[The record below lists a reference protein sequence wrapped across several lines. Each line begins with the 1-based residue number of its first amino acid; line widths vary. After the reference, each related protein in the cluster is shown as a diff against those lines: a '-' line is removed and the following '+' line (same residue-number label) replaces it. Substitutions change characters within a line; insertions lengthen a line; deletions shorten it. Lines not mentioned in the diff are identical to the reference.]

1 LDEPTINAPGSI
13 AGSSSAQPPVVSD
26 QDISPLSSPAG
37 SIVEKEGGFQP
48 VGTTGEYGDNFED
61 LDRLR
66 PDIVGQLRSLVQ
78 TFAQE
83 DYHSR
88 RDELKRIQLARE
100 FWKGLHYVYFDE
112 ETDSWQL
119 PFQVTAAGQQPKEAA
134 ELPRYSYVTN
144 FYQAFGLSIVAVLSR
159 KAPNV
164 KLWPQSARQ
173 QEDVAT
179 AKVGSDI
186 INVIQ
191 RNNKVQQLLV
201 DQAFYLWTDGT
212 VGGYVRYV
220 VDGDRF
226 GYHKEQE
233 LGEAT
238 TPMGSGY
245 FQCPECGAQNPVG
258 QEGPR
263 FINVCAQCG
272 AYMDDASFVPP
283 PQVPV
288 PFVKNIVDMP
298 NGQEEITI
306 VPKLE
311 LKTPNWATRFADF
324 PYLQWQTEGH
334 RSKLRAMYQKAQ
346 IRIATETG
354 AAGTLGND
362 VEERTTRLS
371 LRSGAMSAVHGDPSA
386 NLITFTRTWL
396 RPWAFWLLDDEAMRG
411 ELLELFPKGCY
422 VAFAGDTYC
431 EARNESMND
440 HWRILH
446 AYPGDGQSRPAIGDA
461 IIPVNKRYN
470 ELSNIQQETYEFGV
484 PPTYVD
490 NSVLTADAVG
500 KQKALPASFYFVK
513 GRPGVPLRDSI
524 FTPAPS
530 QVAPDMM
537 GSMQDLLGP
546 IPQFLTGAL
555 PSLFGGEMP
564 SNQTASGYSQAQQAA
579 MGRIGL
585 VWDAMKWFWTELMMI
600 GIECFRRNRLD
611 DVEMTMEGRG
621 GTWDSQF
628 IKQADLRGNLYASP
642 ETDESFPQSFA
653 EMRSI
658 VLQLMESQDPYIQ
671 KIMGGTT
678 NVRLT
683 KRLIGLDQYQIPE
696 EDSET
701 KQYREIVMMLQSQPS
716 VVPGQPILDE
726 RGAPAQDQMGIP
738 LVGQPTFA
746 SSVPV
751 DPVVDDHVTEGEIC
765 RMWLNSAE
773 GQQAKMENAAGY
785 ANVRAHLM
793 AHEEAA
799 MQKALQEAMLAGGG
813 AGGPG
818 GNARQPVGA
827 GGGRATAV

>member
-1 LDEPTINAPGSI
+1 MDDPTINAPGAI
-13 AGSSSAQPPVVSD
+13 AGSLSSEPPLVADSD
-26 QDISPLSSPAG
+26 LPPLSSPAG
-37 SIVEKEGGFQP
+37 QIVEKEGGIQP
-48 VGTTGEYGDNFED
+48 IGTSEEYGPNFED
-61 LDRLR
+61 LNIKR
-66 PDIVGQLRSLVQ
+66 PEIVGSLRSLVQ

-144 FYQAFGLSIVAVLSR
+144 FYQAFGLSIIAVLS
-159 KAPNV
+159 KKSPNV

-179 AKVGSDI
+179 AKVGTDI
-186 INVIQ
+186 ITVIQ
-191 RNNKVQQLLV
+191 RNNRVQQLLI

-233 LGEAT
+233 LGEAMA
-238 TPMGSGY
+238 PMGSGS
-245 FQCPECGAQNPVG
+245 FNCPECGAQNPVG
-258 QEGPR
+258 PEGPR
-263 FINVCAQCG
+263 FINLCSNCG
-272 AYMDDASFVPP
+272 EYMDDSSFVPP
-283 PQVPV
+283 QQVPV
-288 PFVKNIVDMP
+288 PFVKNTVDMP

-311 LKTPNWATRFADF
+311 LKMPNWATRFADF
-324 PYLQWQTEGH
+324 PYLQWQTEAH
-334 RSKLRAMYQKAQ
+334 RSKLRAMYQKAEIQ
-346 IRIATETG
+346 IATETG

-371 LRSGAMSAVHGDPSA
+371 LRSGAMSAIAGDSSA
-386 NLITFTRTWL
+386 NLVTFTRTWL
-396 RPWAFWLLDDEAMRG
+396 RPWAFWLLDDKTQRED
-411 ELLELFPKGCY
+411 LLALFPKGCY
-422 VAFAGDTYC
+422 VGFAGDTYC

-446 AYPGDGQSRPAIGDA
+446 AYPGDGQSRPGMGDV
-461 IIPVNKRYN
+461 IIPVNKRFN

-490 NSVLTADAVG
+490 NAVLTADAVG

-524 FTPAPS
+524 FTPTPS

-537 GSMQDLLGP
+537 ASMADLMGA
-546 IPQFLTGAL
+546 IPQFLVGAQ
-555 PSLFGGEMP
+555 PALFGGEME
-564 SNQTASGYSQAQQAA
+564 NNDTAAGYAMARDQA
-579 MGRIGL
+579 MGRLGL
-585 VWDAMKWFWTELMMI
+585 VWESMKWFWSELMLL

-611 DVEMTMEGRG
+611 DVEMTMEGKG

-628 IKQADLRGNLYASP
+628 IKQADLKGNLYASP
-642 ETDESFPQSFA
+642 ETDESFPQTFSQ
-653 EMRSI
+653 MRAT
-658 VLQLMESQDPYIQ
+658 VMKLMESQDPYIQ
-671 KIMGGTT
+671 KIMGGTA

-683 KRLIGLDQYQIPE
+683 KRLIGLDQYVIPE

-701 KQYREIVMMLQSQPS
+701 KQYREIAMMVQSQPIM
-716 VVPGQPILDE
+716 VPGAPVTDETGAPVMEMGLPVPGQP
-726 RGAPAQDQMGIP
+726 
-738 LVGQPTFA
+738 TFEP
-746 SSVPV
+746 SVPV
-751 DPVVDDHVTEGEIC
+751 DPVVDDHETEGEIC
-765 RMWLNSAE
+765 RIWLNSAE
-773 GQQAKMENAAGY
+773 GQQAKFENAAGY

-793 AHEEAA
+793 AHDEAA
-799 MQKALQEAMLAGGG
+799 MQKALEQAMMAAGPQPGGSNGSG
-813 AGGPG
+813 AGSPK
-818 GNARQPVGA
+818 AQVA
-827 GGGRATAV
+827 A